1 MEAKWAY
8 MFTLDCRVTHWQIGN
23 GKYIYIYIY
32 IYPFSIHTT
41 LKIISF

>member
-23 GKYIYIYIY
+23 EKNIYILLKQVCSYID
-32 IYPFSIHTT
+32 
-41 LKIISF
+41 SF